1 MYSNE
6 FEAGFSSFLE
16 RHEYDEAQQS
26 LFSIVRS
33 AYTAGWLAA
42 GGTPLQEQRLFQLII
57 TPPKPEHEPPAEKPT
72 V

>member
-42 GGTPLQEQRLFQLII
+42 GGSPLQEQRLFQRSL
-57 TPPKPEHEPPAEKPT
+57 TPPHPEQEPPAE
-72 V
+72 